1 MRVALV
7 HDHLVQDGGAERV
20 LQTLSEIWPDAPVYT
35 LVYDRGIMGR
45 LLNAGDVRTSFLDRI
60 PGATRGY
67 RWFLPLM
74 PTATESYDLRGYDV
88 VISSA
93 SAFAKGVITHPGTL
107 HICYCH
113 TPTRYLWSHTHEYV
127 EDSAPRIVRP
137 FMPPMIHSLRVW
149 DRAAADRV
157 NMFVANSHVVA
168 DRIQKYYQADATVIH
183 PPVDIDRMRIL
194 SPDEIPSED
203 GVYFVAGGR
212 LVAYKRFDL
221 LVETF
226 NSLGLPLII
235 FGDGPEMSRLQRMAW
250 DNIRFV
256 GRVSEEEKARLY
268 AGSQAYLHPQDE
280 DFGITAVE
288 AMACGT
294 PVIAYRA
301 GGALETVREGVS
313 GVFFNEQTPHS
324 LREAIQ
330 HFSPR
335 DFSRERVREHALQFS
350 KQRFISEMRT
360 FVEHHYAVCQNK
372 PQHLVR
378 SVSHSMLA
386 HSS

>member
-20 LQTLSEIWPDAPVYT
+20 LQTLQEMWPEAPVYT
-35 LVYDRGIMGR
+35 LVYNHSIMGKFV
-45 LLNAGDVRTSFLDRI
+45 NAGDVRTSFLSRI

-93 SAFAKGVITHPGTL
+93 SAFAKGIITHPGTL

-113 TPTRYLWSHTHEYV
+113 TPTRYLWSHTHEYA
-127 EDSAPRIVRP
+127 EDSVPRVVRP
-137 FMPPMIHSLRVW
+137 FMPPIMNTLRTW
-149 DRAAADRV
+149 DRAAAGRV
-157 NMFVANSHVVA
+157 DAFIANSQVVA
-168 DRIQKYYQADATVIH
+168 DRIQKYYQSNSTVIH
-183 PPVDIDRMRIL
+183 PPVDVDAMRIL
-194 SPDEIPSED
+194 STAKTDSDE
-203 GVYFVAGGR
+203 GLYFVAGGR

-221 LVETF
+221 LIETF
-226 NSLGLPLII
+226 NTLGIPLVI
-235 FGDGPEMSRLQRMAW
+235 FGDGPEMSRLQNIAW
-250 DNIRFV
+250 ENVRFV
-256 GRVSEEEKARLY
+256 GRVDENEKARLY
-268 AGSQAYLHPQDE
+268 AGALAYLHPQEE

-313 GVFFNEQTPHS
+313 GVFFDEQTPQA
-324 LREAIQ
+324 LRAVVQ
-330 HFSPR
+330 RFSPR
-335 DFSRERVREHALQFS
+335 NFSRERIREHALQFS
-350 KQRFISEMRT
+350 KSRFISEMRS
-360 FVEHHYAVCQNK
+360 FVEQHYAVCQSTK
-372 PQHLVR
+372 SQR
-378 SVSHSMLA
+378 TQSVSHSMLA